1 MPTQVDFETC
11 RTLRHAWDVLSQ
23 LPASEYTPDVFCVLS
38 LRCTRC
44 TTARTDELDV
54 YGDLVRRH
62 YDYPDGYQY
71 AETDVTPTLQELR
84 MKLMQRAPV
93 RFVPPTP
100 DETKT
105 QEVTT

>member
-1 MPTQVDFETC
+1 MLTQSDFETC

-44 TTARTDELDV
+44 TTERTDDLDV
-54 YGDLVRRH
+54 YGDLVRRK

-71 AETDVTPTLQELR
+71 SETDVTLTLQELR
-84 MKLMQRAPV
+84 LKLMQRAPV
-93 RFVPPTP
+93 RAVPHTP

-105 QEVTT
+105 EEVAS